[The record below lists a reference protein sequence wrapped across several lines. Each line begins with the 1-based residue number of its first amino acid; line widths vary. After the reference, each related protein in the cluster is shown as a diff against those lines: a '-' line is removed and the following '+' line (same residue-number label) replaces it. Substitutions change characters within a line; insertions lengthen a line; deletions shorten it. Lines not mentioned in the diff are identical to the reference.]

1 MALEALK
8 QFVAER
14 DDAIN
19 AKIESI
25 AKNDRTGSPT
35 IAFKGQ
41 GNIKT
46 LTKPRKRHR
55 SPPGARSGEIQE
67 ATGKHTPRRGLT
79 D

>member
-25 AKNDRTGSPT
+25 AKYDRAGSPT
-35 IAFKGQ
+35 SDFKGQ
-41 GNIKT
+41 GNIKP
-46 LTKPRKRHR
+46 LP
-55 SPPGARSGEIQE
+55 SPESVTEALQARV
-67 ATGKHTPRRGLT
+67 AAL
-79 D
+79 